1 MSSEA
6 FDQLLSRIDDEDR
19 ERIHEMA
26 IAYGLS
32 FDDPS
37 WVPFAITQ
45 MTLDELKVQTA
56 DAAKEIGQAAD
67 RALRKIGNS
76 AQSVSAQVQLMAEA
90 QSATL
95 KSHQDTLD
103 ALERQSTARYQKL
116 LAELSAQT
124 ISGLIEKSANGIV
137 QDVSRQLT
145 GEHGILVQ
153 SATDHAA
160 ALEEARGR
168 FVASIDAAVSKVD
181 DAAGKAAGSMRRGVQ
196 GTALL
201 AMGVLLLHALAVPA
215 FVIFW
220 TRHQLFTELA
230 VPATGSVPQPP
241 VSPREQSP
249 AARPTSPMPRRTSSP
264 RRTEPESVTQH

>member
-1 MSSEA
+1 MSTEA
-6 FDQLLSRIDDEDR
+6 FDRLLSRIDDEER

-45 MTLDELKVQTA
+45 MTLDELKMQTA

-76 AQSVSAQVQLMAEA
+76 AQSVSAQVQRMAEA
-90 QSATL
+90 QSAAL

-103 ALERQSTARYQKL
+103 ALERESTARYQKL

-124 ISGLIEKSANGIV
+124 ISRLIEKGANGIA

-145 GEHGILVQ
+145 GEHGMLVQ
-153 SATDHAA
+153 SATDHTA

-168 FVASIDAAVSKVD
+168 FVASIDAAVSNVD
-181 DAAGKAAGSMRRGVQ
+181 KAARKAAGSMRRGVQ

-220 TRHQLFTELA
+220 TRHQLFTEPA
-230 VPATGSVPQPP
+230 VPATCSVPQPP
-241 VSPREQSP
+241 AGPREGSP
-249 AARPTSPMPRRTSSP
+249 ATRPVSPMPHHASP
-264 RRTEPESVTQH
+264 RRTGPETATQR